1 MVFFTDG
8 LNLSAYTDG
17 LNLSAYTDGLNL
29 SAIADGV
36 SLSIFAAF
44 LLPLLTSATL
54 IVKLGS
60 YLILYIVYSVSNI
73 IKKTLNLPRPRGA
86 SHCSLLLGNTRS
98 SGMPSIHMAFLT
110 YLLCTVPVLPPYTT
124 SLGLLWILA
133 MGWSRWYKQ
142 CHSISQVIAGIG
154 VGLAFSIVF
163 SVLFKQPIPFLSQIV
178 PVQKS

>member
-8 LNLSAYTDG
+8 LNLSVYTDG
-17 LNLSAYTDGLNL
+17 LNLSLL
-29 SAIADGV
+29 ADGV

-44 LLPLLTSATL
+44 LLPLLTSTAL
-54 IVKLGS
+54 VVKLGS
-60 YLILYIVYSVSNI
+60 YLLLYSVYSISNI
-73 IKKTLNLPRPRGA
+73 IKKTLNFPRPRGA
-86 SHCSLLLGNTRS
+86 SHCNLLLGNTRS

-110 YLLCTVPVLPPYTT
+110 YLVCTVPVLPPYTT

-154 VGLAFSIVF
+154 VGVAFSIVF